1 MIAAEGK
8 VILIPIFLVLIFG
21 FGVQQI
27 VPMTWLY
34 KINWLV
40 LALFIF
46 SLYFFRIPVRQF
58 PDDEKLFISPADGKI
73 VKITAIDDPDL
84 GAVTQISIF
93 LSVFNVHKQWI
104 PLSGTVLDK
113 NVNKGKFLAAFN
125 HKASMDNEQTS
136 TVLKD
141 LEGNKFKIKQIAGL
155 IARRIINNL
164 SAGETVVRGNQ
175 LGFIRFGSRVDIL
188 VGDNFKIN
196 IEMGDKVKGGETII
210 GYFK

>member
-1 MIAAEGK
+1 
-8 VILIPIFLVLIFG
+8 
-21 FGVQQI
+21 
-27 VPMTWLY
+27 MTWLY

-141 LEGNKFKIKQIAGL
+141 LEGNKFKIKQIAGF